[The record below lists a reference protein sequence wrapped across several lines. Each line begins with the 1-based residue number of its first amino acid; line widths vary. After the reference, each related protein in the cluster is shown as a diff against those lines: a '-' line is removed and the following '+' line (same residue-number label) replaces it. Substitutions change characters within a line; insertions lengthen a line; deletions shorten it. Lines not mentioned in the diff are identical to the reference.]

1 MEEKGKTM
9 KKRTTAVLL
18 AGAALLLFAG
28 CGGREKAKNAAEP
41 LHYQDGSY
49 TAEAIPEEIGGVIR
63 LHITVAGGAI
73 TKVQMENLDRDGNEK
88 GEDYGKASEGATN
101 PGLYKIA
108 QASVAGTA
116 QLPQML
122 IDAQNPAGIDAVSG
136 ATLSRDAFVRA
147 AEEALKDAKK

>member
-1 MEEKGKTM
+1 M
-9 KKRTTAVLL
+9 KKRRIAVLL
-18 AGAALLLFAG
+18 AGTALLLLSG
-28 CGGREKAKNAAEP
+28 CGGGKEKIKNAAEP

-49 TAEAIPEEIGGVIR
+49 TAEAVPEEIGGVIR
-63 LHITVAGGAI
+63 LHITVSGGEI
-73 TKVQMENLDRDGNEK
+73 TEVQMENLDRDGSEK
-88 GEDYGKASEGATN
+88 GENYGKATEGATN

-136 ATLSRDAFVRA
+136 ATLSRNAFVRA
-147 AEEALKDAKK
+147 AEEALKKAKK